1 MAPFALGELKRCV
14 WGGGQGWPLLWGGR
28 HDRPCVSDR
37 STLCRPARGA
47 AGAAWPGS
55 CSTLN
60 KIRKRTEERVRNH
73 VPPAVAAAHRKGT
86 RQLCARSEP
95 RPVPRGRP
103 STRPQRTF
111 VFIGGRSCYEHLPV
125 DDGPARSNIPRG
137 RIQPAALPITCQKA
151 TTQPVSPCSTTP
163 RPPPPFLTTAPH
175 PPFPT
180 TPPPPLC
187 PHPLSP
193 RHPLLTR
200 LQLARLVTA
209 RTSSPRAPRD
219 PLRRAAADPPVPP
232 RTRSAGGMCR
242 GTR

>member
-163 RPPPPFLTTAPH
+163 RPPH
-175 PPFPT
+175 P
-180 TPPPPLC
+180 
-187 PHPLSP
+187 
-193 RHPLLTR
+193 
-200 LQLARLVTA
+200 
-209 RTSSPRAPRD
+209 SSPPHRILPSQR
-219 PLRRAAADPPVPP
+219 PHLPPCALI
-232 RTRSAGGMCR
+232 RCLQ
-242 GTR
+242 GTLSSPACSSPVS